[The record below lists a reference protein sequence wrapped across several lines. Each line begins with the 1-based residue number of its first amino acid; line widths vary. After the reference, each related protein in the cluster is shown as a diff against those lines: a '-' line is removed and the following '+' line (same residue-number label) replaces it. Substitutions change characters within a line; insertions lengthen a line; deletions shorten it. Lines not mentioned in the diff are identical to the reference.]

1 LLYSIWSFF
10 YVKIKKN
17 GKGERI
23 IFIKEKVKN
32 LPSTPGVYLM
42 KDSHGTIIY
51 VGKAKNLKRRVQ
63 SYFQQSKAHPQKIIK
78 LVSNIR
84 DFDILLTD
92 TEFEAFMLECKLI
105 REIKPLFNKM
115 MKSPLS
121 YSYIVIDKD
130 RPYPEIKI
138 TNHRDEQ
145 DGRLYFGPFP
155 SKARIETAVMG
166 IKEAYKILCSNPK
179 VQNSLCF
186 NHSIGLCIG
195 MCGGGPALQEYH
207 AIIEDIIALLSGK
220 NRIVLDNMKK
230 KMAEAA
236 ADFDFEA
243 ATRYRDRI
251 DAIAFLLRK
260 EKVIE
265 FTEDNKNLVVIENLS
280 EDTFKFFLIKRNEIL
295 FRKIDKI
302 DSTVINQLCRLIT
315 TTFNDTAF
323 PAGSHVKRDELDE
336 AQIIYNYI
344 KSSHCRYKAIPDKW
358 IRNHKDKNIVEA
370 VSKLIYKKQTI
381 KK

>member
-1 LLYSIWSFF
+1 
-10 YVKIKKN
+10 
-17 GKGERI
+17 
-23 IFIKEKVKN
+23 
-32 LPSTPGVYLM
+32 M
-42 KDSHGTIIY
+42 KDSQGTIIY

-115 MKSPLS
+115 MKSPQS

-145 DGRLYFGPFP
+145 DDRLYFGPFP
-155 SKARIETAVMG
+155 SKARVETAVMG

-207 AIIEDIIALLSGK
+207 AIIEDIIALLNGK

-265 FTEDNKNLVVIENLS
+265 FTEENKNIVVIENLS

-295 FRKIDKI
+295 FRKIGKI
-302 DSTVINQLCRLIT
+302 DSTVVNQLSRLIT

>member
-1 LLYSIWSFF
+1 
-10 YVKIKKN
+10 
-17 GKGERI
+17 
-23 IFIKEKVKN
+23 
-32 LPSTPGVYLM
+32 M
-42 KDSHGTIIY
+42 KDSQGTIIY

-115 MKSPLS
+115 MKSPQS

-130 RPYPEIKI
+130 TTYPEIKI
-138 TNHRDEQ
+138 TNYRDEQ

-155 SKARIETAVMG
+155 SKARVETTIMG

-179 VQNSLCF
+179 RQNSLCF

-207 AIIEDIIALLSGK
+207 AIMENIIALLNGE
-220 NRIVLDNMKK
+220 NRKILDHMKK

-243 ATRYRDRI
+243 AARYRDRI
-251 DAIAFLLRK
+251 DSTQFLLRK

-265 FTEDNKNLVVIENLS
+265 FTEENKNLVVIENLS

-295 FRKIDKI
+295 FRKIITI
-302 DSTVINQLCRLIT
+302 DSAEVTQLSSLIT
-315 TTFNDTAF
+315 KIFNATDF
-323 PAGSHVKRDELDE
+323 PVSNHVKRDELDE

-358 IRNHKDKNIVEA
+358 IRNQKDKNIVEA
-370 VSKLIYKKQTI
+370 VTKLIYKKQTL

>member
-1 LLYSIWSFF
+1 M
-10 YVKIKKN
+10 KKN
-17 GKGERI
+17 GKGGEYDL
-23 IFIKEKVKN
+23 IKEKVKN

-42 KDSHGTIIY
+42 KDARGSIIY

-115 MKSPLS
+115 MKSPQS
-121 YSYIVIDKD
+121 YSYIAINKD
-130 RPYPEIKI
+130 RQYPDIVI

-145 DGRLYFGPFP
+145 DGKLYFGPFP
-155 SKARIETAVMG
+155 SKARVETAIIG
-166 IKEAYKILCSNPK
+166 IKEAFKILCSNPK
-179 VQNSLCF
+179 RQDSLCF

-195 MCGGGPALQEYH
+195 MCGGGPALQKYH
-207 AIIEDIIALLSGK
+207 AIIEDIIALLNTENSL
-220 NRIVLDNMKK
+220 ILDAMKK
-230 KMAEAA
+230 KMAEVS

-243 ATRYRDRI
+243 AARYRDRI
-251 DAIAFLLRK
+251 DAIQFLLRK

-265 FTEDNKNLVVIENLS
+265 FTEENKNIVVLENLS
-280 EDTFKFFLIKRNEIL
+280 ENTFKLFLIKRSEIL
-295 FRKIDKI
+295 FSKIVNY
-302 DSTVINQLCRLIT
+302 DSAEVNQLSSLIT
-315 TTFNDTAF
+315 TTFNHTAF
-323 PAGSHVKRDELDE
+323 PSGSHIKRAEIDE
-336 AQIIYNYI
+336 AQIIYNYL
-344 KSSHCRYKAIPDKW
+344 KSSHCRYKTIPDKW
-358 IRNHKDKNIVEA
+358 ITNHKDLSIENA
-370 VSKLIYKKQTI
+370 VTKLIYKKQTI

>member
-1 LLYSIWSFF
+1 MFIL
-10 YVKIKKN
+10 
-17 GKGERI
+17 
-23 IFIKEKVKN
+23 IKEKVKN

-42 KDSHGTIIY
+42 KDSRGSIIY

-115 MKSPLS
+115 MKSPQS

-130 RPYPEIKI
+130 RTYPDIEI

-155 SKARIETAVMG
+155 SKTRVETAIMG

-179 VQNSLCF
+179 RQNSLCF
-186 NHSIGLCIG
+186 NYSIGVCIG

-207 AIIEDIIALLSGK
+207 AIIEDIFALLNGE
-220 NRIVLDNMKK
+220 NRIVLDNMKM
-230 KMAEAA
+230 KMDEAA
-236 ADFDFEA
+236 EDFDFETA
-243 ATRYRDRI
+243 ARYRDRM
-251 DAIAFLLRK
+251 DAIQFLLRK
-260 EKVIE
+260 ERVIE
-265 FTEDNKNLVVIENLS
+265 FTEENKNIVVIENLS
-280 EDTFKFFLIKRNEIL
+280 EDTFKLFLIKRNEIL
-295 FRKIDKI
+295 FSKIVTI
-302 DSTVINQLCRLIT
+302 DSAEVNQLCSLII

-323 PAGSHVKRDELDE
+323 PAGSSVKSDELDE
-336 AQIIYNYI
+336 AQIIYNYL
-344 KSSHCRYKAIPDKW
+344 KSSHCRYKTIPDKW
-358 IRNHKDKNIVEA
+358 ILNHLDKNIENA
-370 VSKLIYKKQTI
+370 VTKLINKKHTI
-381 KK
+381 TK

>member
-1 LLYSIWSFF
+1 M
-10 YVKIKKN
+10 
-17 GKGERI
+17 
-23 IFIKEKVKN
+23 KN

-42 KDSHGTIIY
+42 KDSRGSIIY
-51 VGKAKNLKRRVQ
+51 IGKAKNLKRRVQ

-115 MKSPLS
+115 MKSPQS
-121 YSYIVIDKD
+121 YTYVVIDKD
-130 RPYPEIKI
+130 RKYPDIEI

-155 SKARIETAVMG
+155 SKARVETAIIG

-179 VQNSLCF
+179 RQNSLCL

-207 AIIEDIIALLSGK
+207 AILKDIIALLNGK
-220 NRIVLDNMKK
+220 NEKVLNDMKQEMDK
-230 KMAEAA
+230 AA
-236 ADFDFEA
+236 VDFDFETA
-243 ATRYRDRI
+243 AQYRDRI
-251 DAIAFLLRK
+251 DAIQFLLRK

-265 FTEDNKNLVVIENLS
+265 FTGENKNLVVLENLS
-280 EDTFKFFLIKRNEIL
+280 KETFKLFLIKRNEIL
-295 FRKIDKI
+295 FSKIVTI
-302 DSTVINQLCRLIT
+302 DNLEINQLSSLIT
-315 TTFNDTAF
+315 KTFNGTTL
-323 PAGSHVKRDELDE
+323 PAGSLIKRDEIDE
-336 AQIIYNYI
+336 AQIIYNYLN
-344 KSSHCRYKAIPDKW
+344 SSHCRYKTIPDKW
-358 IRNHKDKNIVEA
+358 IRNQNDKNIENA
-370 VSKLIYKKQTI
+370 VTKLIYKKQTI
-381 KK
+381 TK